1 MTVLKSDL
9 AAWQSAR
16 TLADLGDL
24 TARWIEGGLA
34 SQPGYCGSS
43 DVDDPERLV
52 PLLAR
57 LNRAGFV
64 TTGSQEAFNGTGYDG
79 AHWQQ
84 RATVEGFAT
93 GVALM
98 RFSDAAH
105 DAGLLA
111 VAYDPPSRFRWR
123 YGYRDS
129 VAVTTREGRYRTG
142 FGVQLPRRHIRDGWI
157 GYGMCHRDAVKALC
171 GAWQLT
177 LIDPEWGR
185 PDVLWETLER
195 ALAESPCPYAICHHN
210 HPELQQEGRS

>member
-1 MTVLKSDL
+1 MTVLKRDL

-16 TLADLGDL
+16 TLADLGEL
-24 TARWIEGGLA
+24 TARWLEGTLA
-34 SQPGYCGSS
+34 SQPGYCGPS

-64 TTGSQEAFNGTGYDG
+64 TTGSQAGEFGRGRDG
-79 AHWQQ
+79 ADGQQ
-84 RATVEGFAT
+84 RAAVEGFAT
-93 GVALM
+93 GAALV

-111 VAYDPPSRFRWR
+111 VAYDPASLFRWR

-129 VAVTTREGRYRTG
+129 IAVTARAGRNYTW
-142 FGVQLPRRHIRDGWI
+142 FGVRIPRRHIRDSWT

-177 LIDPEWGR
+177 LVDPEWGR
-185 PDVLWETLER
+185 PGVLWETLER
-195 ALAESPCPYAICHHN
+195 AVAGSAVT
-210 HPELQQEGRS
+210 S